1 MQSVF
6 KIPERYNY
14 VIPERRGTKRLQVEG
29 HQLEKILVEAL
40 DINLERARGLLESRS
55 TRVLKYKDEITYIA
69 LRRDVAGH
77 YEGTSI
83 IIDRKGNYRVVEG
96 YPHIKR
102 VLLLSKAVPRH
113 FIDYVYVEEKMDGY
127 NVRVIEFNNRI
138 LALTRG
144 GYICPYTTG
153 RMEKIYGEKLRNL
166 FDAIGDDS
174 VVVGEVVG
182 MENPYTR
189 YFYPEAP
196 EWDFF
201 VFDIMNPNGEPLP
214 IENRRSLISDMGL
227 KNVPLLARS
236 HKDDWQTIR
245 EIVKGL
251 EETGREGIV
260 MKDPYYRVE
269 PLKYTTSYINARDIM
284 EGMKYPFD
292 EGHTFIF
299 PRVLRQMFK
308 AIEEEWSEEELL
320 ENAYRIGKAIL
331 IPAVESIKRYLSEG
345 RLVEEFTLTFY
356 THKDLEDFILHSASL
371 GIPLTVISLD
381 KSEEMIKV
389 RMVKPKRTPE
399 YYRRIMKTGISPLD

>member
-1 MQSVF
+1 
-6 KIPERYNY
+6 
-14 VIPERRGTKRLQVEG
+14 LQVNDSL
-29 HQLEKILVEAL
+29 LEKILVEAL
-40 DINLERARGLLESRS
+40 DVSVERARGLLESRS
-55 TRVLKYKDEITYIA
+55 TRVLKYKDDITYVA
-69 LRRDVAGH
+69 LRRDIAGH

-83 IIDRKGNYRVVEG
+83 IIDKEGNYRVVEG

-127 NVRVIEFNNRI
+127 NARVIMFNNRI
-138 LALTRG
+138 LVLTRG

-153 RMEKIYGEKLRNL
+153 RMNKIYRENLKDLFKIIGE
-166 FDAIGDDS
+166 DS
-174 VVVGEVVG
+174 IIIGEVVG

-196 EWDFF
+196 EWGFF
-201 VFDIMNPNGEPLP
+201 IFDIMNPNMEMMP
-214 IENRRSLISDMGL
+214 IEDRRSLVESAGMR
-227 KNVPLLARS
+227 NVPLLAKVYRE
-236 HKDDWQTIR
+236 DWQTIR

-260 MKDPYYRVE
+260 MKDPFYRVE
-269 PLKYTTSYINARDIM
+269 PLKYTTSYINTRDIM

-308 AIEEEWSEEELL
+308 AVEEEWSEDDIL
-320 ENAYRIGKAIL
+320 ENAAQIGKAIL
-331 IPAVESIKRYLSEG
+331 LPAVESIKRYMSEG

-356 THKDLEDFILHSASL
+356 SYEDLEDFISHSASL
-371 GIPLTVISLD
+371 GILLTVVSLD
-381 KSEEMIKV
+381 KSEDMIKV

-399 YYRRIMKTGISPLD
+399 YYRRILKTGISPLD